1 LRSYD
6 HLQREVDFQSQL
18 QTIHKEMRRR
28 ERHSLAPGAFS
39 GSQST
44 ASATAIAER
53 SNEDL
58 AFLLGEDD
66 DD

>member
-1 LRSYD
+1 
-6 HLQREVDFQSQL
+6 
-18 QTIHKEMRRR
+18 MRRR

-39 GSQST
+39 GSQLT